1 MMELVDGKCHGTFHC
16 ANVDRIGCR
25 TVTDKVTEEECD
37 WLSQVVLSH
46 NKRMSTILG
55 LCTAKADFGRYLK
68 LSVQLCVTATQLS
81 QNRDLLRQ
89 LPHRNSTEQAGE
101 RRALD
106 LARSVAVLHQRDC
119 DVGDSG
125 VCRDC
130 EPAACDVNF
139 PLPQQWH
146 ERLHLTQ
153 LGC

>member
-1 MMELVDGKCHGTFHC
+1 MELVDGKCHGTFHC

-81 QNRDLLRQ
+81 QNRDLLKQ
-89 LPHRNSTEQAGE
+89 LPHRNWLCTVPTTIGHDCGT
-101 RRALD
+101 ALQRLI
-106 LARSVAVLHQRDC
+106 LAV
-119 DVGDSG
+119 
-125 VCRDC
+125 
-130 EPAACDVNF
+130 
-139 PLPQQWH
+139 
-146 ERLHLTQ
+146 T
-153 LGC
+153 

>member
-89 LPHRNSTEQAGE
+89 LPHRNSTEQGGE
-101 RRALD
+101 RRALE

-119 DVGDSG
+119 HVGDRD
-125 VCRDC
+125 VCRHC
-130 EPAACDVNF
+130 EPAACDVHF
-139 PLPQQWH
+139 PLSQ
-146 ERLHLTQ
+146 ERCELRHLTQ
-153 LGC
+153 KCW

>member
-81 QNRDLLRQ
+81 QNLLKQ
-89 LPHRNSTEQAGE
+89 LPHRKWLSHCAVQVG
-101 RRALD
+101 LQ
-106 LARSVAVLHQRDC
+106 AVLSH
-119 DVGDSG
+119 
-125 VCRDC
+125 
-130 EPAACDVNF
+130 A
-139 PLPQQWH
+139 
-146 ERLHLTQ
+146 TQ
-153 LGC
+153 LSQHLLKQLPHRTIGHDCGTVHCKG

>member
-1 MMELVDGKCHGTFHC
+1 M
-16 ANVDRIGCR
+16 
-25 TVTDKVTEEECD
+25 
-37 WLSQVVLSH
+37 Q
-46 NKRMSTILG
+46 KRLSTILG

-81 QNRDLLRQ
+81 QNRNLLRQ
-89 LPHRNSTEQAGE
+89 LPHRNSTEQAGI
-101 RRALD
+101 RSALE
-106 LARSVAVLHQRDC
+106 LASPDC

-130 EPAACDVNF
+130 EPAACDVNC